1 EELRAGERVRYERVA
16 ALARPVLEALHR
28 TFLVRHRDADTGRGR
43 AYRGYVEREGESLTA
58 IATFLALGDHF
69 DASDSWRD
77 WPEPYQNPRSPEV
90 TAFREANAEAVDFH
104 RWIQFELD
112 RQLGDAS
119 AVARASGLAI
129 GLYQDL
135 AIGISPGGSDTWSS
149 PHLFAHGVC
158 IGAPPDDYSATGQNW
173 GLPPLNPLRLYEDG
187 YRYWSS
193 LLRASL
199 RHAGALRIDHVLGLF
214 RQFWIP
220 HGRSGRDGAYVRF
233 PVDDL
238 LAILALEST
247 RAGALVVGEDLGTV
261 PREVPGT
268 LKRWSILASR
278 VLYFERTRD
287 GGYRAPSGYERL
299 SLTTANTHDMA
310 TLAGFWQGRDIA
322 LKQSVGLIESDEQ
335 LKEATMAREKDKR
348 ALMRALRVARG
359 APRVTRTGSSLAEP
373 GVPLAAQV
381 HSFLCRSPA
390 VLVGLSLDDIVEETE
405 PVNLPGVGPD
415 RYPSWTRRLS
425 VPVESLRANPE
436 IEAAIGCLSRRRK
449 VRDAG

>member
-1 EELRAGERVRYERVA
+1 
-16 ALARPVLEALHR
+16 
-28 TFLVRHRDADTGRGR
+28 
-43 AYRGYVEREGESLTA
+43 
-58 IATFLALGDHF
+58 
-69 DASDSWRD
+69 
-77 WPEPYQNPRSPEV
+77 
-90 TAFREANAEAVDFH
+90 
-104 RWIQFELD
+104 
-112 RQLGDAS
+112 
-119 AVARASGLAI
+119 
-129 GLYQDL
+129 
-135 AIGISPGGSDTWSS
+135 
-149 PHLFAHGVC
+149 
-158 IGAPPDDYSATGQNW
+158 
-173 GLPPLNPLRLYEDG
+173 
-187 YRYWSS
+187 
-193 LLRASL
+193 
-199 RHAGALRIDHVLGLF
+199 
-214 RQFWIP
+214 
-220 HGRSGRDGAYVRF
+220 VRF

-348 ALMRALRVARG
+348 ALMRALRVARD
-359 APRVTRTGSSLAEP
+359 ARRAARSGSSIAEP
-373 GVPLAAQV
+373 AVPLAAQV

-390 VLVGLSLDDIVEETE
+390 VLVGLSLDDIVGETE

-415 RYPSWTRRLS
+415 KYPSWTRRLS
-425 VPVESLRANPE
+425 VPVESLRGSPE
-436 IEAAIGCLSRRRK
+436 FEAAIGCTSRRTPHPSGRDENAPRAT
-449 VRDAG
+449 RDAPRAAPRAAP